1 MGLLHTQVITDFW
14 REQSKVFLLSFH
26 GELNPSEE
34 LQTQIKQ
41 ILIST
46 NGSVPAG
53 NKTKTQSLFGLIDS
67 FDVDC
72 LTEYQ
77 LAMQTSNVTQ
87 GWLLKKVDITK
98 QWSHIEETDE
108 IVGKSAISF

>member
-1 MGLLHTQVITDFW
+1 MEGTIKSVPVAISW
-14 REQSKVFLLSFH
+14 RVEPFRRTA
-26 GELNPSEE
+26 N
-34 LQTQIKQ
+34 TIKQ

-77 LAMQTSNVTQ
+77 LGMQTSNVTQ

-98 QWSHIEETDE
+98 PWLHIEETDE
-108 IVGKSAISF
+108 VVGKNAISF

>member
-1 MGLLHTQVITDFW
+1 M
-14 REQSKVFLLSFH
+14 FLLLFH

-77 LAMQTSNVTQ
+77 LEMQMSNVTQ

-98 QWSHIEETDE
+98 PWSHIAKANK
-108 IVGKSAISF
+108 I